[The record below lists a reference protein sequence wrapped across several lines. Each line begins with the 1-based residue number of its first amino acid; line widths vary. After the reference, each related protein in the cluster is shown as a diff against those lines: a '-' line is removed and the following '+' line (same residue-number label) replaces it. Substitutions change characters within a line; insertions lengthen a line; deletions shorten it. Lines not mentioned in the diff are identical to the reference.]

1 MTKKIKNFWITAQMV
16 DGQEVKIIRP
26 CYASMLKVEK
36 ELKQDMAEGFVIG
49 YTVEVK

>member
-1 MTKKIKNFWITAQMV
+1 MTQQIKNFWITAQMV
-16 DGQEVKIIRP
+16 DGQEVEIIRP

-36 ELKQDMAEGFVIG
+36 ELKQDIAEGFVIS